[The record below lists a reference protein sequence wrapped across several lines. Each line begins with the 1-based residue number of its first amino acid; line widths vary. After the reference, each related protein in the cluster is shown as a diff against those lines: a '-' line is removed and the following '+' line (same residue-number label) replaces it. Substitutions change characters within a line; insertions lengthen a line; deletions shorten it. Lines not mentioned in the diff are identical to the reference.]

1 MKRIIILT
9 MALAWGLCAEAQ
21 DTLRVMSYNLRF
33 GELAS
38 MEDIGA
44 AISAENPDIV
54 MLQECDWG
62 TWRERA
68 PRQNGV
74 KFINVLAETTGM
86 FGIYGKSINYKGGYY
101 GIGLLSRYPIVRSER
116 ILLPNDGKA
125 EQRSILLADVELPSG
140 SIVTVASTHLEVSSA
155 ELRLSQVRFIN
166 RLVKKNRYPVVLAG
180 DMNAEPDSREME
192 ELRRSWMD
200 CTDRS
205 LTFSTRNPSIK
216 IDYIYARPAGSIE
229 LLDTERI
236 TRYPG
241 LSDHFPV
248 KSTIVINN
256 IH

>member
-216 IDYIYARPAGSIE
+216 RLHLCKTGRE
-229 LLDTERI
+229 
-236 TRYPG
+236 
-241 LSDHFPV
+241 H
-248 KSTIVINN
+248 
-256 IH
+256 